1 MTLSDLQTLC
11 AEIRQVLPNAII
23 GGGACR
29 DAYFGKPIK
38 DIDVFVDVP
47 DLPDSLK
54 TLATHMGGTADLGGS
69 SGPLDCPQGGVLFTD
84 GRIELNVV
92 NRQGV
97 DIIDDIHDYDFGLSQ
112 IAVTPSG
119 VIMTPKFVE
128 DATRMGITYTHA
140 DDDRPRWHRESSA
153 KRLTRLVQKYP
164 NFSPRRTEVLDAINE
179 AVTFE

>member
-1 MTLSDLQTLC
+1 MTLTDLQALC
-11 AEIRQVLPNAII
+11 ARIRLVLPNAII

-47 DLPDSLK
+47 DLPGSLK
-54 TLATHMGGTADLGGS
+54 TLAFHLDGAADLGGS
-69 SGPLDCPQGGVLFTD
+69 SGPLECPQGKVTFTD

-97 DIIDDIHDYDFGLSQ
+97 DLVDDIHDYDFSISQ
-112 IAVTPSG
+112 IAVTPNG

-164 NFSPRRTEVLDAINE
+164 NFAPRRTEVLDAINE